1 MLFRRDT
8 RPLDGFDLAK
18 GRLRLDRL
26 GRNGAGSTFF
36 PCRRCRHSSRGKK
49 ASPRDAGVSP
59 PPSSALLRPVP
70 GASSIAFGLWIAIEA
85 AMVAG
90 SKTAKEK

>member
-1 MLFRRDT
+1 
-8 RPLDGFDLAK
+8 
-18 GRLRLDRL
+18 
-26 GRNGAGSTFF
+26 
-36 PCRRCRHSSRGKK
+36 
-49 ASPRDAGVSP
+49 
-59 PPSSALLRPVP
+59 VP